1 MSRGPSRGK
10 RWARSSRNSPT
21 RRSRARVAAFARPAG
36 DAKKANAR
44 VRREK
49 RKPKG
54 RVPGTAAVAHLSRDT
69 GSSRTTQETGL
80 VASRRKKCACS
91 SVAAARDAGS
101 QGCSTAARALASSSS
116 SSGQGKVAA
125 STSVSAGSCR
135 SAWRFR
141 FRRARGNCVRSTDA
155 HLSSLSTCRIISW
168 PACSRL
174 RSASRGKSGGG
185 SARFSASIEARERV
199 DVGRGRD
206 VFQISSGRVKR
217 DAGKRG
223 SYPRSSP
230 PRPVNSDATFMAR
243 VFDEV
248 EPPLAPF

>member
-1 MSRGPSRGK
+1 MGAFVAK
-10 RWARSSRNSPT
+10 LADAEIA
-21 RRSRARVAAFARPAG
+21 RARRRIRASSGRCEEGERARP
-36 DAKKANAR
+36 
-44 VRREK
+44 
-49 RKPKG
+49 P
-54 RVPGTAAVAHLSRDT
+54 
-69 GSSRTTQETGL
+69 
-80 VASRRKKCACS
+80 RKKEAER
-91 SVAAARDAGS
+91 ARTGNRGGRPS
-101 QGCSTAARALASSSS
+101 QQGHGELEDDPGDRPGGEQAEEVRVLLRGGGARRGEPRVLH
-116 SSGQGKVAA
+116 
-125 STSVSAGSCR
+125 
-135 SAWRFR
+135 
-141 FRRARGNCVRSTDA
+141 RRARLSVVVLLLRPRQGRGE
-155 HLSSLSTCRIISW
+155 HLRFGGKLPQRVEIPVQTR
-168 PACSRL
+168 AGKL
-174 RSASRGKSGGG
+174 RAQHGRASVVALHLQDNLVAGLLQTAKRVAGEIGGR

>member
-1 MSRGPSRGK
+1 M
-10 RWARSSRNSPT
+10 PT
-21 RRSRARVAAFARPAG
+21 RRSRARVAAFARRMG

-49 RKPKG
+49 KKPKG
-54 RVPGTAAVAHLSRDT
+54 RVPGTAAVAHRSRDT

-101 QGCSTAARALASSSS
+101 QGCSTVARALASSSS

-141 FRRARGNCVRSTDA
+141 SRRARGNCVRSTDA

-174 RSASRGKSGGG
+174 QSASRGKSAEGQRGSRRRSRRG
-185 SARFSASIEARERV
+185 SALTTVADGMCSKSRAVESNATRR
-199 DVGRGRD
+199 
-206 VFQISSGRVKR
+206 
-217 DAGKRG
+217 KRG
-223 SYPRSSP
+223 VVPEIQPSKAGEQR
-230 PRPVNSDATFMAR
+230 RDLHDAR
-243 VFDEV
+243 VRRV
-248 EPPLAPF
+248 

>member
-1 MSRGPSRGK
+1 MSWLAGKEGEKDRSAARTRNRGGGPTQQGDGELDEDPRHGPRREEAEEVLMFLQSGGARGRTPRLLHPRAFLRVLVALLRPRQRRREHLRFGGK
-10 RWARSSRNSPT
+10 LPQRVEIPVQT
-21 RRSRARVAAFARPAG
+21 RAGKLRAQHGRASVVALHLQDDLVAGLLQTAKRVAG
-36 DAKKANAR
+36 
-44 VRREK
+44 E
-49 RKPKG
+49 
-54 RVPGTAAVAHLSRDT
+54 
-69 GSSRTTQETGL
+69 
-80 VASRRKKCACS
+80 
-91 SVAAARDAGS
+91 
-101 QGCSTAARALASSSS
+101 
-116 SSGQGKVAA
+116 
-125 STSVSAGSCR
+125 
-135 SAWRFR
+135 
-141 FRRARGNCVRSTDA
+141 
-155 HLSSLSTCRIISW
+155 I
-168 PACSRL
+168 
-174 RSASRGKSGGG
+174 GGG

>member
-1 MSRGPSRGK
+1 MRR
-10 RWARSSRNSPT
+10 RRT
-21 RRSRARVAAFARPAG
+21 RASAEKKEAERARTGHRGGRPSQQGHGELEDDPG
-36 DAKKANAR
+36 DRPGGEQAEEVR
-44 VRREK
+44 VLL
-49 RKPKG
+49 G
-54 RVPGTAAVAHLSRDT
+54 
-69 GSSRTTQETGL
+69 GSSARRGEPRVLRACLGVVVLLLRPRQGRGEHLRFGGKLPQRVEIPVQTRAGKLRAQHGRASVVALHLQDDL
-80 VASRRKKCACS
+80 VAGLLQTAKR
-91 SVAAARDAGS
+91 VAGE
-101 QGCSTAARALASSSS
+101 
-116 SSGQGKVAA
+116 
-125 STSVSAGSCR
+125 
-135 SAWRFR
+135 
-141 FRRARGNCVRSTDA
+141 
-155 HLSSLSTCRIISW
+155 I
-168 PACSRL
+168 
-174 RSASRGKSGGG
+174 GGG